1 MVPPPLPSVV
11 RRHPVLARVAFYAA
25 VVLVAVPAALAL
37 AITSPARRTPAP
49 PPAGYVERFVV
60 ADGLRLRAWSRPG
73 DPSRPHV
80 LVVHGV
86 GDSMES
92 FLDTA
97 AAFAR
102 RGHAVALLDTRGHG
116 GSEGG
121 AITFGARE
129 RDDVRAV
136 MDALRAEAPA
146 GFVLVG
152 HSMGAVAVL
161 RAAAGRPD
169 VRAVIAEAPYDTFP
183 DTIAHHAWLLYRMP
197 RWFPV
202 VPLTTRFAGWRGGF
216 EPGEVDAVAAAARC
230 RCALLAIADGADDR
244 MPEAVVRRVFD
255 AHPGPK
261 SLWVAPDAPHVG
273 AALHA
278 DYWPTIDAF
287 LRAINAP
294 SSPPP

>member
-1 MVPPPLPSVV
+1 MVPKALPSAV

-25 VVLVAVPAALAL
+25 VLLVALPAALAL
-37 AITSPARRTPAP
+37 AITRPARRSPAP
-49 PPAGYVERFVV
+49 TPAGYVERFVT
-60 ADGLRLRAWSRPG
+60 ADGLRLRVWSRPG
-73 DPSRPHV
+73 PPSRPAV
-80 LVVHGV
+80 VVVHGV

-116 GSEGG
+116 GSEGRVV
-121 AITFGARE
+121 TFGARE
-129 RDDVRAV
+129 REDVRAAL
-136 MDALRAEAPA
+136 DALRAEAPA

-152 HSMGAVAVL
+152 HSMGAVAAL
-161 RAAAGRPD
+161 RAAAGRGD

-183 DTIAHHAWLLYRMP
+183 RTIAHHAWLLYRMP

-202 VPLTTRFAGWRGGF
+202 VPLTAAFAGAWGGF
-216 EPGEVDAVAAAARC
+216 DPRELDAVAAASRC
-230 RCALLAIADGADDR
+230 ACALLAIADGADDR

-261 SLWVAPDAPHVG
+261 ALWVAPGMPHVG
-273 AALHA
+273 AALHP
-278 DYWPTIDAF
+278 DYRPTIDRF
-287 LRAINAP
+287 LRANGV
-294 SSPPP
+294 